1 MDESKLPR
9 MPEKVTCQPVPLVGY
24 GLPRF
29 SYIPESWLDNLHH
42 ITMPS
47 APGYAAAWRALPKY
61 MEMVHPLTKDCHTAT
76 ECVETARVQR
86 RVELSYGIPARHC
99 GMMARND
106 VISEQS
112 LSELLEEIEGKK
124 EDNMDSLMD
133 RRIKKV
139 VIECE
144 DGSTYE
150 GAITRIEGNPYNLYS
165 TVIEAT
171 VRGKVGEHGIKEVI
185 FANPSTI
192 VKWTDGT
199 TTVVTCQDNI
209 QTIEKEVGGEKK
221 KRTKPMPSE
230 TYSKEVGLAM
240 CIAKKWAG
248 NQGNYNN
255 IFRKYIDNHTE
266 GEE

>member
-1 MDESKLPR
+1 MEQEEMLAYMRASGTMVVSPGAIDV
-9 MPEKVTCQPVPLVGY
+9 MPDITTATQAVKTMTARILQTEAAIRNRVLYDIPKIHLKGEKK
-24 GLPRF
+24 GLRK
-29 SYIPESWLDNLHH
+29 STVERVRK
-42 ITMPS
+42 
-47 APGYAAAWRALPKY
+47 RAL
-61 MEMVHPLTKDCHTAT
+61 TGC
-76 ECVETARVQR
+76 
-86 RVELSYGIPARHC
+86 GIPPECLMNHELRY
-99 GMMARND
+99 
-106 VISEQS
+106 IEEPS
-112 LSELLEEIEGKK
+112 LSDLLEEIEGKK

-209 QTIEKEVGGEKK
+209 QTIEKKGKK
-221 KRTKPMPSE
+221 VRTKPMPSD